1 MNVILVILLLWL
13 SVLLN
18 PNALLADTYPQNIEE
33 KYQVLASEA
42 ENLINQGNFN
52 QGIDLYVKSLKTINH
67 GRIHL
72 RLGQLYQKRADNA
85 SNQMQYQEDFA
96 LAFYHYQK
104 CIQDQKVDDLDRQL
118 LCQTPFDAMSHPL
131 FVTGKYKSIFLDKPM
146 VLRQEFISGSKLPR
160 GDVEFRVIDADTQIE
175 YMVKLKVPMPKDI
188 YNLPG
193 PPNILPT
200 QPLISN
206 DFIDPTTEAFKK
218 PIGQEDH
225 HRVPRIV
232 GATLGAIGLFGLIA
246 TTALYA
252 HDQQQEKYGLP
263 QIAFLQYP
271 FAFPGLWAT
280 SGILTLVGS
289 GMMIVYF

>member
-1 MNVILVILLLWL
+1 
-13 SVLLN
+13 
-18 PNALLADTYPQNIEE
+18 
-33 KYQVLASEA
+33 
-42 ENLINQGNFN
+42 
-52 QGIDLYVKSLKTINH
+52 
-67 GRIHL
+67 
-72 RLGQLYQKRADNA
+72 
-85 SNQMQYQEDFA
+85 
-96 LAFYHYQK
+96 
-104 CIQDQKVDDLDRQL
+104 
-118 LCQTPFDAMSHPL
+118 
-131 FVTGKYKSIFLDKPM
+131 M

-175 YMVKLKVPMPKDI
+175 YMVKVKVPTPKDV

-206 DFIDPTTEAFKK
+206 DFIEPPTEAFKK